1 MKGGEG
7 FELCLDFMFVKY
19 VRKSAEVESHNFMGL
34 QKLTLEDTVDAIL

>member
-19 VRKSAEVESHNFMGL
+19 ARKSAEVESHNFMGL